1 MIITTLE
8 NSDRRLELSRNER
21 ENLIQLATHLHDYY
35 DDLEFSIRKFTRD
48 QVLAVQS
55 VLEKNQDQSHIIIS
69 KDETILLEDVFS
81 EAENFVSDLI
91 YDAKIDRNEDL
102 ETICGDLFD
111 VLFDN
116 LRTKEEIE
124 AFKKKM
130 NS

>member
-1 MIITTLE
+1 MKITTLE
-8 NSDRRLELSRNER
+8 NSDRQLELSRNER
-21 ENLIQLATHLHDYY
+21 ENLIQLATYLYDYY

-48 QVLAVQS
+48 QALVVRS
-55 VLEKNQDQSHIIIS
+55 VLEKNKDQSHVVIS

-91 YDAKIDRNEDL
+91 YDAKIDTNADL
-102 ETICGDLFD
+102 EIICGDLFD